1 MAIDSHFLLTLKE
14 KNVILLYVKELF
26 KRGDCM
32 LEDKINKKREELNK
46 SLEKENNYSDTYK
59 LSVELDNLIA
69 EFYKNSK
76 KEKSKKEKHKIL
88 FYFA

>member
-1 MAIDSHFLLTLKE
+1 
-14 KNVILLYVKELF
+14 
-26 KRGDCM
+26 M
-32 LEDKINKKREELNK
+32 LEDEINKKREELNK
-46 SLEKENNYSDTYK
+46 SLERKENYNDTYK

-76 KEKSKKEKHKIL
+76 KEKKKKEKHKIL